1 MNAPLKKP
9 LEHNQALQD
18 PRNRT
23 ISTINSTDALAMIEH
38 GSELTLNVSTPV
50 GTKFL
55 ATTKFIG
62 THSDNCIVIEVPEV
76 SSDDLR
82 FFFQEGFWMTARAYS
97 LRGEGALIHFRCQI
111 HHTIGEPFPI
121 IVLSTPSTMQVT
133 QLRKE
138 TRYEVNLSSRVV
150 FDDQRMNCE
159 IRDLSKSG
167 CRFVTSPTARS
178 IQVADR
184 VSIEITPENYN
195 GPLIP
200 PLRGIVCNLQKSTH
214 YARYGVEF
222 DDIGRANAK
231 NLLGKL
237 KFDGTKLRLRNA

>member
-62 THSDNCIVIEVPEV
+62 THSENCILVEVPEV

-111 HHTIGEPFPI
+111 HHNIGEPFPI
-121 IVLSTPSTMQVT
+121 LVLSTPSTMQVT

-138 TRYEVNLSSRVV
+138 TRYEVNLDSRII
-150 FDDQRMNCE
+150 FNDQRMNCE

-167 CRFVTSPTARS
+167 CRFVTSPTSRP
-178 IQVADR
+178 IQIADR
-184 VSIEITPENYN
+184 VSIEITPGNYN
-195 GPLIP
+195 GPFIP

-237 KFDGTKLRLRNA
+237 KVDGTKLRVRNA